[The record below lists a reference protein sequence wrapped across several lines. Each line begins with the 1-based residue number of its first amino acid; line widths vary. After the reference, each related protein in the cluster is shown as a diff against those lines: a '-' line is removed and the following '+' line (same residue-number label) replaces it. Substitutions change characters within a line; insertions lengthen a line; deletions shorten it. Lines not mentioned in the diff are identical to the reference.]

1 MKKII
6 LPALLAA
13 TALLLY
19 NCTDTDADPLDNNT
33 ETFDSLQPG
42 NGNYDTIT
50 GDTVG
55 DYPGDYPVSDT
66 VPGSTE
72 PYPGDTIV
80 GDSTVVVEPYPGEPD
95 YPTFPG
101 DDDIPAD
108 TITGDS
114 I

>member
-13 TALLLY
+13 IALLLY

-42 NGNYDTIT
+42 DSVYA
-50 GDTVG
+50 DTV
-55 DYPGDYPVSDT
+55 YPGDDYPVSDT

-101 DDDIPAD
+101 DGDLPAD